1 MKPVQP
7 TVVAAALGFALVPGA
22 ARAALPEP
30 VRAMIEAAIATGDKA
45 KVATVVEIARQTNP
59 ADAAEIDALDGAF
72 RQQVASREAAE
83 KARKEEQIRTAGLL
97 DNWHG
102 KGQIGAFQST
112 GNSHDIG
119 VSLALNLDRKG
130 IDWQHKLT
138 ATIDY
143 QRSNGRTSRERYL
156 FAYEPRYR
164 ISPDLFTFGLA
175 QFERDTIQGFASR
188 YSVSGGLGYNVIST
202 SRLKLSAKAGPV
214 FRRTELVDG
223 STEARLGGL
232 AGFDFDW
239 KITPRLTFT
248 QNASMVAETGGSATL
263 IVDADNTTLALNSGL
278 EAKISDRLS
287 TRLSYALN
295 YDSNPPPQGVA
306 TDTMT
311 RFTLVYGF

>member
-1 MKPVQP
+1 MTIAKP
-7 TVVAAALGFALVPGA
+7 LC
-22 ARAALPEP
+22 RAALLAVVLQPAAAHAALPDP

-45 KVATVVEIARQTNP
+45 KVATVVEIAKQTNP
-59 ADAAEIDALDGAF
+59 ADIAEIDSLDREF
-72 RQQVASREAAE
+72 RQQLASREAAE
-83 KARKEEQIRTAGLL
+83 KARKEEEIRTAGVL

-102 KGQIGAFQST
+102 KGQIGAFQSS
-112 GNSHDIG
+112 GNSHDVG

-156 FAYEPRYR
+156 FAYEPRYNIR
-164 ISPDLFTFGLA
+164 PDLFAFGLA

-188 YSVSGGLGYNVIST
+188 YAISGGLGYNVIST
-202 SRLKLSAKAGPV
+202 PDLKLSAKAGPV
-214 FRRTELVDG
+214 FRRTELVSGDA
-223 STEARLGGL
+223 EDHLGGL
-232 AGFDFDW
+232 AGLDFDW

-248 QNASMVAETGGSATL
+248 QNANMVAESGGSAAL
-263 IVDADNTTLALNSGL
+263 IVDSDNTTLAHNSGL

-295 YDSNPPPQGVA
+295 YDSNPPPQGVS

-311 RFTLVYGF
+311 RFTMVYGF

>member
-1 MKPVQP
+1 MTIAKTTIRAAVLAAMLQP
-7 TVVAAALGFALVPGA
+7 AA
-22 ARAALPEP
+22 ARAALPGP

-45 KVATVVEIARQTNP
+45 KVATVIEIAKATNP
-59 ADAAEIDALDGAF
+59 DESAEIDSLDGAF
-72 RQQVASREAAE
+72 RAQVAQKEAAE
-83 KARKEEQIRTAGLL
+83 KALKEEAVRTADLL

-102 KGQIGAFQST
+102 KGQVGAFQSS
-112 GNSHDIG
+112 GNSHDVG

-156 FAYEPRYR
+156 LSYEPRYNIR
-164 ISPDLFTFGLA
+164 PDLFIFGLA
-175 QFERDTIQGFASR
+175 QYERDTIQGFAAR
-188 YSVSGGLGYNVIST
+188 YAVSGGLGYNVLST
-202 SRLKLSAKAGPV
+202 PDLKLSAKAGPV
-214 FRRTELVDG
+214 FRRTELVSGDA
-223 STEARLGGL
+223 EDHLGGL
-232 AGFDFDW
+232 AGLDFDW

-248 QNASMVAETGGSATL
+248 QNANMVAETGGNATL
-263 IVDADNTTLALNSGL
+263 IVDSDNTTLALNSGL

-295 YDSNPPPQGVA
+295 YDSNPPPQGVT

-311 RFTLVYGF
+311 RFTMVYGF

>member
-1 MKPVQP
+1 MTIAKPIIRAAVL
-7 TVVAAALGFALVPGA
+7 VAALQPAVVH
-22 ARAALPEP
+22 AALPDP

-45 KVATVVEIARQTNP
+45 KVATVVEIAKSTNP
-59 ADAAEIDALDGAF
+59 ADVAEIDALDGAF
-72 RQQVASREAAE
+72 RQQVTSREAAE
-83 KARKEEQIRTAGLL
+83 KARKEEEIRTAGWF

-102 KGQIGAFQST
+102 KGQIGAFQSS
-112 GNSHDIG
+112 GNSHDVG

-138 ATIDY
+138 ATVDY

-156 FAYEPRYR
+156 FAYEPRVR
-164 ISPDLFTFGLA
+164 VSPDLFTFGLA
-175 QFERDTIQGFASR
+175 QFERDRIQGFASR
-188 YSVSGGLGYNVIST
+188 YSLSGGLGYDVIAT
-202 SRLKLSAKAGPV
+202 PALKLSAKAGPV

-223 STEARLGGL
+223 DSESHLGGL

-239 KITPRLTFT
+239 KINPRLTFT
-248 QNASMVAETGGSATL
+248 QNANMVAETAGSATL
-263 IVDADNTTLALNSGL
+263 IVDSDNTTLALNSGL

-295 YDSNPPPQGVA
+295 YDSNPPPQGVT

-311 RFTLVYGF
+311 RFTMVYGF